1 MSLRQASPSDN
12 GLEIENAD
20 PMKHKT
26 LNKGEVMCFWI
37 NRDVRR
43 GKNPVMEKSTPSE
56 QCFTVVTFGKNKV
69 TFTRFGAGK
78 DYEFKMK

>member
-26 LNKGEVMCFWI
+26 LNKGEVVCFWI
-37 NRDVRR
+37 N
-43 GKNPVMEKSTPSE
+43 S
-56 QCFTVVTFGKNKV
+56 FTVVTFGKNKV